1 LQHYPQ
7 QQQQQNGNKK
17 SSLIEERKKKEKRV
31 QRIKKDLESHNN
43 KTHLLAVFLL
53 SFRAH
58 ACANLCWWYCCCAC
72 CIIIIIDCF
81 FNDDGFFFSDSA
93 NKKLLAPKTKT
104 LNEKTKGT
112 GSVEIFEKSNLAKN
126 NATQEEKESRKRV
139 NIINLVVVVIE
150 GV

>member
-1 LQHYPQ
+1 LQHYPQQ

-31 QRIKKDLESHNN
+31 QRIKKDLKFHN
-43 KTHLLAVFLL
+43 KTHLTVFLL